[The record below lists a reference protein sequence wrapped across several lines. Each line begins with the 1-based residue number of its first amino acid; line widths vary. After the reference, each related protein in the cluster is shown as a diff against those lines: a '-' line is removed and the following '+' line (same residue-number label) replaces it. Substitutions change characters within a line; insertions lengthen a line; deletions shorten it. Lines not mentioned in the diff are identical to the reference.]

1 MTPER
6 AGGTTWYPAVSWSQ
20 RKALQYWLQVLS
32 ADPSAKNPSPNAM
45 AGTLK
50 RGRGRGL
57 EFLIPLCLSQCNP
70 RISVVCQRESRET
83 APGEVPSRMGSIDIP
98 RPILRGAVL
107 NGLAW
112 VPMCPQ
118 KNRLL
123 HL

>member
-1 MTPER
+1 MHR
-6 AGGTTWYPAVSWSQ
+6 AMRLGTAG
-20 RKALQYWLQVLS
+20 RVLLV
-32 ADPSAKNPSPNAM
+32 ATAGRVLLVAGRLREPQGEQDAKGEHCHLRIPSLLMRARAQATVRVWKM
-45 AGTLK
+45 
-50 RGRGRGL
+50 R
-57 EFLIPLCLSQCNP
+57 
-70 RISVVCQRESRET
+70 
-83 APGEVPSRMGSIDIP
+83 SIDIP